1 MEICIYKSAFLSIL
15 IAMVIVG
22 MLLQGIITSNM
33 NTVTDDLIKECEK
46 SLPRD
51 QQCILVAMPP
61 SLNKQ

>member
-1 MEICIYKSAFLSIL
+1 MEICIKPSGFISIL
-15 IAMVIVG
+15 MAMGLLG
-22 MLLQGIITSNM
+22 MILQALITSKM

-51 QQCILVAMPP
+51 QQCVLVAMPP